1 MINVTVD
8 DRVVVA
14 KLAALPTTVEVAL
27 KKTIYR
33 LAADLQKYI
42 IQRKLSAAP
51 GFSATLL
58 HRVTSDLARSIQL
71 RVESS
76 TQAVTG
82 YVYSAGD
89 VKYAAIHEYG
99 GSVTR
104 YGRKAG
110 DYTVRMPQRSF
121 MRTSL
126 AENKEKI
133 ISSIEQ
139 TVTEALK

>member
-76 TQAVTG
+76 TQAG